1 MASLNSVISDPEPT
15 QVPKP
20 PEVAQAPESDWK
32 KLGKS
37 KKFKDVNDYL
47 EERKEHYR
55 RFTPGGVPVEQLVD
69 ESARVAAWGQALCV
83 INEIERIQATI
94 AAHTT

>member
-15 QVPKP
+15 KIPEAPKIA
-20 PEVAQAPESDWK
+20 EAPESDWK

-37 KKFKDVNDYL
+37 KKFPDINTYL

-55 RFTPGGVPVEQLVD
+55 RFTPGGVPVEQLAD
-69 ESARVAAWGQALCV
+69 ESAKVAAWGQALCV

-94 AAHTT
+94 ASHST